1 VGGDRRVRAGAGEPA
16 GGDRRVRAGAG
27 EPAGGDRTVRGR
39 TAHIDVQARDQQ
51 PDSEQR
57 IDELQRLWTPWRNAY
72 VTDPDASSQG
82 CPFCRLPDRGPA
94 RDAESLIV
102 HRGAETFVILNAYPY
117 NPGHLMI
124 VPYRHTDDFASLSDS
139 ELHEMA
145 TLSQRAVRV
154 LRRTSGAHA
163 FNIGLNLGGI
173 AGAGI
178 ADHVHEHVVPRWG
191 GDTNF
196 MPVIGQTRVLP
207 ELLDE
212 TWRRIAPAFAD
223 D

>member
-1 VGGDRRVRAGAGEPA
+1 VDRVR
-16 GGDRRVRAGAG
+16 RRA
-27 EPAGGDRTVRGR
+27 
-39 TAHIDVQARDQQ
+39 ARISVDPPNPP
-51 PDSEQR
+51 PDSGQR
-57 IDELQRLWTPWRNAY
+57 LDQLQRLWTPWRNAY

-82 CPFCRLPDRGPA
+82 CPFCRLPGRGPEH
-94 RDAESLIV
+94 DAESLIA

-124 VPYRHTDDFASLSDS
+124 VPYRHTDDYASLSAA

-145 TLSQRAVRV
+145 SLSQRSVQV

-178 ADHVHEHVVPRWG
+178 ADHVHQHVVPRWG

-207 ELLDE
+207 ELLAE
-212 TWRRIAPAFAD
+212 TWSRVAPAFAD
-223 D
+223 G